1 MLYEYDSFGNEVKQT
16 MALVNS
22 PNKGTSSVIEMA
34 YSVETSDEGVS
45 ASPPTPATMQK
56 ASR

>member
-22 PNKGTSSVIEMA
+22 PTKDN
-34 YSVETSDEGVS
+34 
-45 ASPPTPATMQK
+45 SPP
-56 ASR
+56 